1 MSYILFK
8 VNMFKEYK
16 LRLTMQN
23 IITLEATFNKDFYAI
38 MADFISGSVNLETLL
53 QILKQSMMAYGYIAC
68 DNDIYN
74 LYDEYL
80 DEGRTRQDLFM
91 LVFEILKHAGFFED
105 NVAEE
110 NIDIDDESTY
120 PMKEEENPNSKDK
133 CFFSLRDKAI
143 ECGMDEDK
151 FWSSTYGEVIRYII
165 AYTNKLKTD
174 IKMSLRSAHLTA
186 DLVGASVARL
196 FDSEIKF
203 PDITEMYP
211 SLFEEEIQELEKQK
225 EIERLNTLKENFAN
239 FAKAFSEKAREEENR
254 KKGE

>member
-1 MSYILFK
+1 MSYMLFK
-8 VNMFKEYK
+8 LNMYKEYK

-23 IITLEATFNKDFYAI
+23 IITLEATFNKNFYMI
-38 MADFISGSVNLETLL
+38 MADFISGSVHLEVLL
-53 QILKQSMMAYGYIAC
+53 QILKESMMAYGYITC

-80 DEGRTRQDLFM
+80 EEGHSRQDLFM

-110 NIDIDDESTY
+110 NNDIDDESTY
-120 PMKEEENPNSKDK
+120 PMKEEENPLSKDK
-133 CFFSLRDKAI
+133 CFFDLRDKAL

-151 FWSSTYGEVIRYII
+151 YWNSTYGEVVRHAI
-165 AYTNKLKTD
+165 AYNKKLKAD
-174 IKMSLRSAHLTA
+174 IKLSLRSAHLTA

-196 FDSEIKF
+196 LDSEIKF

-211 SLFEEEIQELEKQK
+211 GLFEEEIKELEILKEKQELEK
-225 EIERLNTLKENFAN
+225 LKENFAN
-239 FAKAFSEKAREEENR
+239 LAKVCAPKKDNNI
-254 KKGE
+254 KKGD